1 MTTARQ
7 KLEGLT
13 HSWMGLVMFSAIWS
27 VVENGFGLFSMI
39 FTGIWTVFMLGLVYF
54 LGSRL
59 QKKSDLTRILLI
71 VVSGLGTVLGG
82 YAVAKTGWMAI
93 SNFSFMLLLRAVF
106 GAGAVALYVRSFRT
120 LTDSQVKAHFN

>member
-1 MTTARQ
+1 MTTAKQ

-39 FTGIWTVFMLGLVYF
+39 LTGVWTVFMLGLVWF
-54 LGSRL
+54 LGNRL
-59 QKKSDLTRILLI
+59 QKKSDLTRLILIL
-71 VVSGLGTVLGG
+71 VSGLGTLFVG
-82 YAVAKTGWMAI
+82 YATVKVGWMAI
-93 SNFSFMLLLRAVF
+93 TNFSFMLLLRAFF